1 MNDSDPL
8 IGQSMLE
15 LVSHR
20 IDMVLVSGDIA
31 NMPMDIDNTATA
43 EEVAKHHSHLEQVV
57 KEFTT
62 ISTRV
67 YYVPGNV
74 SLSISVFPLSTS
86 SPSLKETSF
95 PLPNSLLH
103 KSLLSPASM
112 MQSRHSRPA
121 DSPPPTSLAMCT

>member
-74 SLSISVFPLSTS
+74 SLSISVFP
-86 SPSLKETSF
+86 PF
-95 PLPNSLLH
+95 H
-103 KSLLSPASM
+103 F
-112 MQSRHSRPA
+112 
-121 DSPPPTSLAMCT
+121 